1 MRNTGGHLLLGIDQD
16 ARSPLTL
23 LTAAD
28 QYSHLLSEGE
38 GPEPVEINP
47 TDPHAWV
54 IVSCNVNYDPDGVKN
69 HWLPGFFR
77 EQISPDEWF
86 EMTVVGL
93 SNSVKEYREKK
104 SQLEILKEQAS
115 ILPLAAD
122 SLNAQIMQT
131 QIHDLEEEVQRYL
144 GFVGL

>member
-1 MRNTGGHLLLGIDQD
+1 
-16 ARSPLTL
+16 
-23 LTAAD
+23 
-28 QYSHLLSEGE
+28 
-38 GPEPVEINP
+38 
-47 TDPHAWV
+47 
-54 IVSCNVNYDPDGVKN
+54 
-69 HWLPGFFR
+69 
-77 EQISPDEWF
+77 
-86 EMTVVGL
+86 MTVVGL